1 MHFYSSWA
9 GHGALHCH
17 CKSIIIIIIIM
28 HIREVCE
35 MLTVSLCGFDE

>member
-1 MHFYSSWA
+1 
-9 GHGALHCH
+9 
-17 CKSIIIIIIIM
+17 M